1 MHVYKITNSVNDKIY
16 VGQHGGDDLQAYFEM
31 NLRLAFRPSAEHYKP
46 ALYRAI
52 KKYGAEAFTIES
64 LVRPV
69 DREQMDALETYF
81 IRVLE
86 TQNPKIGYN
95 ISPGGG
101 MGGLFTPE
109 HRKAISEAQRG
120 KKKGIRSPEHS
131 QKIRENK
138 KKEWARKKELG
149 IKPTTNGKKTS
160 ESMKQYFATIPDEKR
175 ATIGE
180 KAKSWWA
187 SDEGLLERQKRSK
200 AMKGNSCLI
209 LSSKKE

>member
-1 MHVYKITNSVNDKIY
+1 VNWKIY

-31 NLRLAFRPSAEHYKP
+31 NLRAAFRPSAEHHKP

-52 KKYGAEAFTIES
+52 KKYGAEAFMIES
-64 LVRPV
+64 LVCPI
-69 DREQMDALETYF
+69 DKEQMDALETYF
-81 IRVLE
+81 IRVFE

-149 IKPTTNGKKTS
+149 IKPITNGKKTS
-160 ESMKQYFATIPDEKR
+160 ESMKQYFASIPDEKR
-175 ATIGE
+175 AAIG
-180 KAKSWWA
+180 KAAKSWWA
-187 SDEGLLERQKRSK
+187 SEDGQLERQKRSK